1 MAKSEMIRAR
11 IEPDLKVEVEEI
23 LTQLGLTV
31 TEAITLFYKQ
41 VKLNNGIPFEIK
53 IPNSIT
59 IKTMQDTDS
68 GKNLIESESIEEMFE
83 KLNI

>member
-11 IEPDLKVEVEEI
+11 IEPDLKGEVENI
-23 LTQLGLTV
+23 LGQLGLTV

-41 VKLNNGIPFEIK
+41 VKLNQGLPFLVR
-53 IPNSIT
+53 IPNATT
-59 IKTMQDTDS
+59 IQTMQDTDA
-68 GKNLIESESIEEMFE
+68 GLNLIESENIEEMFG